1 MRVLFC
7 HGKEGNPKGS
17 KAVAIGKIPGTTVVT
32 PKLTN
37 SYERKDFV
45 NDLGLI
51 EALAAGAD
59 VLVGSSR
66 GGALIANTKLSLRKV
81 LIAPAWKR
89 FGVEPNLTKEDIILH
104 SKHDDLVPYE
114 DSVTLAERF
123 GCTLIECGVNHRMSD
138 EATLAEIKKAIL
150 NN

>member
-17 KAVAIGKIPGTTVVT
+17 KAIAIGKMPDTIVVT

-37 SYERKDFV
+37 SYEREDFV
-45 NDLGLI
+45 NDLGLV
-51 EALAAGAD
+51 EALAEGAD

-66 GGALIANTKLSLRKV
+66 GGALVANAKASFRKV
-81 LIAPAWKR
+81 LIAPAWRR
-89 FGVEPNLTKEDIILH
+89 FNVEPNLTKEDIILH
-104 SKHDDLVPYE
+104 SRHDNLVPYE
-114 DSVTLAERF
+114 DSVVLAERF
-123 GCTLIECGVNHRMSD
+123 GCTLIECGANHRMSD
-138 EATLAEIKKAIL
+138 EATLLEIKKAIL